1 MPLFKI
7 INHNKNT
14 TIFIWKIEESLAELK
29 KSVKLNDRS
38 IKRIQGMRS
47 ESHKKGFLAVRKL
60 LETAQITDFDLYYTE
75 DGKPHLKDGRIITIS
90 HSFDYST
97 IAISNGEIGID
108 IEKNRDK
115 IQRIATK
122 FIGKEN
128 EYLSKKQLTEQLT
141 IIWGAKESLYKIYP
155 DGGLLFIEHLPI
167 EKFTIED
174 KETKGYILKEPMK
187 KSFKI
192 YFDSFNDYTLVYAT
206 NETKDS

>member
-14 TIFIWKIEESLAELK
+14 TIFIWKIDESLAQLE

-60 LETAQITDFDLYYTE
+60 LETAQLTDFDLYYTN

-90 HSFDYST
+90 HSFDFSA
-97 IAISNGEIGID
+97 IAISESEIGID

-115 IQRIATK
+115 IQRIASK
-122 FIGKEN
+122 FIGSEN
-128 EYLSKKQLTEQLT
+128 NFLCNENLTEQLT
-141 IIWGAKESLYKIYP
+141 VIWGAKESLFKIYP
-155 DGGLLFIEHLPI
+155 DGGLLFIEHLPV
-167 EKFTIED
+167 EKFKLHEKT
-174 KETKGYILKEPMK
+174 TSGQILKDTIN
-187 KSFKI
+187 KSYRI
-192 YFDSFNDYTLVYAT
+192 YFDIFDGYTLVYAT
-206 NETKDS
+206 NEIKE

>member
-14 TIFIWKIEESLAELK
+14 TIFIWKIDESLVQLE

-60 LETAQITDFDLYYTE
+60 LETAQLTDFDLYYTN

-90 HSFDYST
+90 HSFDFSA
-97 IAISNGEIGID
+97 IAISESEIGID

-115 IQRIATK
+115 IQRIASK
-122 FIGKEN
+122 FIGSEN
-128 EYLSKKQLTEQLT
+128 NFLCNENLTEQLT
-141 IIWGAKESLYKIYP
+141 VIWGAKESLFKIYP
-155 DGGLLFIEHLPI
+155 DGGLLFIEHLPV
-167 EKFTIED
+167 EKFNLHENT
-174 KETKGYILKEPMK
+174 TSGQILKDTINN
-187 KSFKI
+187 SYRI
-192 YFDSFNDYTLVYAT
+192 YFDIFDGYTLVYAT
-206 NETKDS
+206 NEIKE

>member
-14 TIFIWKIEESLAELK
+14 TIFIWKIDESLVQLE

-60 LETAQITDFDLYYTE
+60 LETAQLTDFDLYYTN

-90 HSFDYST
+90 HSFDFSV
-97 IAISNGEIGID
+97 IAISESEIGID

-115 IQRIATK
+115 IQRIASK
-122 FIGKEN
+122 FIGSEN
-128 EYLSKKQLTEQLT
+128 NFLCNENLTEQLT
-141 IIWGAKESLYKIYP
+141 VIWGAKESLFKIYP
-155 DGGLLFIEHLPI
+155 DGGLLFIEHLPV
-167 EKFTIED
+167 EKFKLHEKT
-174 KETKGYILKEPMK
+174 TSGQILKDTIN
-187 KSFKI
+187 KSYRI
-192 YFDSFNDYTLVYAT
+192 YFDIFDGYTLVYAT
-206 NETKDS
+206 NEIKE

>member
-14 TIFIWKIEESLAELK
+14 TIFIWKIDESLVQLE

-60 LETAQITDFDLYYTE
+60 LETAQLTDFDLYYTN

-90 HSFDYST
+90 HSFDFSA
-97 IAISNGEIGID
+97 IAISESEIGID

-115 IQRIATK
+115 IQRIASK
-122 FIGKEN
+122 FIGSEN
-128 EYLSKKQLTEQLT
+128 NFLCNENLTEQLT
-141 IIWGAKESLYKIYP
+141 VIWGAKESLFKIYP

-167 EKFTIED
+167 EKFKLYQKT
-174 KETKGYILKEPMK
+174 TSGQILKDTIN
-187 KSFKI
+187 KSYRI
-192 YFDSFNDYTLVYAT
+192 YFDIFDGYTLVYAT
-206 NETKDS
+206 NEIKE

>member
-14 TIFIWKIEESLAELK
+14 TIFIWKIDESLAQLE
-29 KSVKLNDRS
+29 KSVKLNERS

-60 LETAQITDFDLYYTE
+60 LETAQLTDFDLYYTN

-90 HSFDYST
+90 HSFDFSA
-97 IAISNGEIGID
+97 IAISESEIGID

-115 IQRIATK
+115 IQRIASK
-122 FIGKEN
+122 FIGEEN
-128 EYLSKKQLTEQLT
+128 DFLCNENLTEQLT
-141 IIWGAKESLYKIYP
+141 VIWGAKESLFKIHP

-167 EKFTIED
+167 EKFKLYQKT
-174 KETKGYILKEPMK
+174 TSGQILKDTTNK
-187 KSFKI
+187 TYKI
-192 YFDSFNDYTLVYAT
+192 YFDIFDGYTLVYAT
-206 NETKDS
+206 NEIKK

>member
-14 TIFIWKIEESLAELK
+14 TIFIWKIDESLVQLE

-60 LETAQITDFDLYYTE
+60 LETAQLTDFDLYYTN

-90 HSFDYST
+90 HSFDFSA
-97 IAISNGEIGID
+97 IAISESEIGID

-115 IQRIATK
+115 IQRIASK
-122 FIGKEN
+122 FIGSEN
-128 EYLSKKQLTEQLT
+128 NFLCNENLTEQLT
-141 IIWGAKESLYKIYP
+141 VIWGAKESLFKIYP
-155 DGGLLFIEHLPI
+155 DGGLLFIEHLPV
-167 EKFTIED
+167 EKFKLHEKT
-174 KETKGYILKEPMK
+174 TSGQILKDTIN
-187 KSFKI
+187 KSYRI
-192 YFDSFNDYTLVYAT
+192 YFDIFDGYTLVYAT
-206 NETKDS
+206 NEIKE